1 EARGGGP
8 DDSTNQTHL
17 DPSDLR
23 LRLTSRSGYGRSHK
37 SETDPSYQPRH
48 VARSESYLRREK
60 SIEDST
66 NSPPA
71 VSDKIRGRRCAEQKH
86 CPQGRVHGPG
96 RKVRPQGRTSR
107 KPTSGPC
114 PKEFT
119 PPRDDSGY
127 PLSKGI
133 EKAKLPPNFR
143 MPQCD
148 LYDGSGDPGE
158 HVYQFQTNMLLLQ
171 VSDAVMCRAF
181 PTTLRKAAHAWFKSL
196 RPRSIHSF
204 AQLSDLFQ
212 KHFVSSRTRRKN
224 SASLLNVVQERNES
238 LSRYLGRF
246 NAATL
251 EIDNLDESVKYT
263 AFMRGL
269 RPTTK
274 FAFAV
279 NKSPPGNMS
288 DLLDKANKYIQAEE
302 YLETHKEHRGDNGQ
316 GQEKRA
322 REDSPRSGRG
332 SKRSRRDE
340 RRPKEMFD
348 MKNLTPLN
356 ARPSQILHEIK
367 DKEILE
373 RPEKMRS
380 APSQRDRNL
389 WCHYHND
396 HGHTTDKCES
406 LKRAIEALIK
416 RGHLRGYVNRRN
428 EKRETTPLAGRDE
441 VRENAGVI
449 NTISG
454 GIAAGGSSGQGRKAY
469 VREVLTTMGPPTK
482 KQKKEPAQTISFSD
496 DDVGDTR
503 IPHDDPLV
511 VTLRVGNFDVKR
523 ILVDN
528 GSSAEVLFY
537 EAFQRM
543 NIPSDRLRKI
553 DTPLYGFSNHPVVCE
568 GIIALPVTVGAP
580 PNQAKLMLD
589 FVVVRVPSAYNAI
602 LGRTALN
609 QLRAVVS
616 TYHMKMKFPTENG
629 VGEVKGDQV
638 VARQC
643 YMASCRNRANETLMI
658 EDLRDETKVE
668 RGKPAEDLFDIELY
682 PGNQEKTV
690 RVGTGLSDDL
700 KLKLVDLLRNYSDIF
715 AWTASDMPGID
726 PKAIRKAK
734 DFEWTEECQKSF
746 EELKRYLSSPPLLTK
761 PITGEDL
768 FIYLSI
774 SEVAVSTVLIRE
786 EEGKQRPVYYI
797 SKVLQD
803 VETRYPRID
812 KVALALVTSARK
824 LRPYFQSH
832 TIVVLTDQ
840 PLGKV
845 LQNPDASGR
854 LVNWSVELGEFDIK
868 YQPRTAIKAQAL
880 SDFVVECTIPEDP
893 QQLIL
898 SEVSDPWFL
907 YVDDGVLYKKS
918 FSLPYLKCLTP
929 KEADYALQEV
939 HEGICGQH
947 LGGRNLA
954 HKILRQGYFWPGM
967 QRDAIKFTK
976 RCDQCQKFTP
986 LTHTPAAPLS
996 ILTSPIPFAMWGMDI
1011 LGPFPMATG
1020 QRRFV
1025 IVAIDYFTK
1034 WTEAE
1039 PLATITASKCE
1050 EFFWKNVVCRFGVP
1064 KILITDNGKQFDNSN
1079 FRSFCEGLSIC
1090 LRFTSVAHPQ
1100 SNGQTENMNRSILQ
1114 GLKRKLDDAKGAWVD
1129 ELPKVLWAYRTT
1141 PHSVTGE
1148 TPFLLCFGTEA
1159 LLPVEVGLPTVRV
1172 LQFSEAENEE
1182 NLRGNL
1188 DLLDDVRAQALD
1200 RVISTKQRVARFY
1213 NRRVRMRIFRVG
1225 DLVLRK
1231 LGVSNPKAAVGK
1243 LSPNWEGP
1251 YKISKVLR
1259 PGTYSLETL
1268 SGEAIPRTWNADNL
1282 RRYYQ

>member
-1 EARGGGP
+1 
-8 DDSTNQTHL
+8 
-17 DPSDLR
+17 
-23 LRLTSRSGYGRSHK
+23 
-37 SETDPSYQPRH
+37 
-48 VARSESYLRREK
+48 
-60 SIEDST
+60 
-66 NSPPA
+66 
-71 VSDKIRGRRCAEQKH
+71 
-86 CPQGRVHGPG
+86 
-96 RKVRPQGRTSR
+96 
-107 KPTSGPC
+107 
-114 PKEFT
+114 
-119 PPRDDSGY
+119 
-127 PLSKGI
+127 
-133 EKAKLPPNFR
+133 
-143 MPQCD
+143 
-148 LYDGSGDPGE
+148 
-158 HVYQFQTNMLLLQ
+158 
-171 VSDAVMCRAF
+171 
-181 PTTLRKAAHAWFKSL
+181 
-196 RPRSIHSF
+196 
-204 AQLSDLFQ
+204 
-212 KHFVSSRTRRKN
+212 
-224 SASLLNVVQERNES
+224 
-238 LSRYLGRF
+238 
-246 NAATL
+246 
-251 EIDNLDESVKYT
+251 
-263 AFMRGL
+263 
-269 RPTTK
+269 
-274 FAFAV
+274 
-279 NKSPPGNMS
+279 
-288 DLLDKANKYIQAEE
+288 
-302 YLETHKEHRGDNGQ
+302 
-316 GQEKRA
+316 
-322 REDSPRSGRG
+322 
-332 SKRSRRDE
+332 
-340 RRPKEMFD
+340 
-348 MKNLTPLN
+348 
-356 ARPSQILHEIK
+356 
-367 DKEILE
+367 
-373 RPEKMRS
+373 
-380 APSQRDRNL
+380 
-389 WCHYHND
+389 
-396 HGHTTDKCES
+396 
-406 LKRAIEALIK
+406 
-416 RGHLRGYVNRRN
+416 
-428 EKRETTPLAGRDE
+428 
-441 VRENAGVI
+441 
-449 NTISG
+449 
-454 GIAAGGSSGQGRKAY
+454 
-469 VREVLTTMGPPTK
+469 MGPSTK

-553 DTPLYGFSNHPVVCE
+553 DTPLYGFSNHPVACE

-643 YMASCRNRANETLMI
+643 YMASCRNRANEALMI

-726 PKAIRKAK
+726 PKPLKTIKQVQELTGRVAALGRFMSKSAEKCLPFFKAIRKAK

-898 SEVSDPWFL
+898 SEVSDPWLL
-907 YVDDGVLYKKS
+907 YVDGSSKAGNSGAGLILISPEKFKID
-918 FSLPYLKCLTP
+918 LPYLKCLTP

-939 HEGICGQH
+939 H
-947 LGGRNLA
+947 
-954 HKILRQGYFWPGM
+954 
-967 QRDAIKFTK
+967 
-976 RCDQCQKFTP
+976 
-986 LTHTPAAPLS
+986 
-996 ILTSPIPFAMWGMDI
+996 
-1011 LGPFPMATG
+1011 
-1020 QRRFV
+1020 
-1025 IVAIDYFTK
+1025 
-1034 WTEAE
+1034 
-1039 PLATITASKCE
+1039 
-1050 EFFWKNVVCRFGVP
+1050 
-1064 KILITDNGKQFDNSN
+1064 
-1079 FRSFCEGLSIC
+1079 EGLSIC

-1231 LGVSNPKAAVGK
+1231 LGVSNPKVAVGK

-1259 PGTYSLETL
+1259 PGAYSLETL

-1282 RRYYQ
+1282 RPYYQ